1 MLGSTFMEFVKI
13 CIVYLV
19 LYLSLYALL
28 DRAFSCIEH
37 CAEAKALMKK
47 MELEEK
53 INKKAE
59 ELS

>member
-28 DRAFSCIEH
+28 DRA
-37 CAEAKALMKK
+37 EAKALMKK